1 MAENTLT
8 PVPRDLRSYAVTP
21 APKLKKDYD
30 GKLVRVKKLPP
41 VPSWDATDNYK
52 RTGKP
57 ESLIPENSIF
67 TLRRRYPTQGQSATL
82 VLDWPCPCCGRNH
95 ERTLTEDDIASG
107 NLEFVEEAGWA
118 ENGPS
123 VVYLACPYTHPDA
136 KVRQDR
142 WLAVSEAAA
151 WLMGHK
157 YVVLSPISMGH
168 PICVMDQG
176 GLGHDFTAWE
186 NTSLTMLNAAEV
198 LVVLIIDGVNES
210 AGVRAEMEYARKK
223 GMPVYGMKQENGEY
237 QHPQPIFEFSE
248 VAA

>member
-1 MAENTLT
+1 MAENILV
-8 PVPRDLRSYAVTP
+8 PVPRDLRSYAAVD
-21 APKLKKDYD
+21 APKLKKDYE
-30 GKLVRVKKLPP
+30 GQLVRVNKLPP
-41 VPSWDATDNYK
+41 TISWDTGK
-52 RTGKP
+52 RTES
-57 ESLIPENSIF
+57 ESLIPEGSIF
-67 TLRRRYPTQGQSATL
+67 TLRRRYPVGGQPAAL

-95 ERTLTEDDIASG
+95 ERNLTEDDITSG
-107 NLEFVEEAGWA
+107 NLEFVTETGWA
-118 ENGPS
+118 EAGPS

-142 WLAVSEAAA
+142 WLAASDAAA

-176 GLGHDFTAWE
+176 NLGHDFAAWE
-186 NTSLTMLNAAEV
+186 RTSLTMLDAAEV
-198 LVVLIIDGVNES
+198 LVVLVIDGVSES
-210 AGVRAEMEYARKK
+210 TGVRAEMEYARQK
-223 GMPVYGMKQENGEY
+223 GIPIYGMRKDAAGEY